1 MLKQI
6 CARKLCA
13 RAGYPVIIVR
23 TDDVKQIIDCVLITT
38 GAETSTLIYRK
49 IKDKIGDLCNY
60 KVAETMPRELPHSC
74 YGWVIREARKK
85 PAVQE
90 NLGGAKTTSSSPTSS
105 ILQQ

>member
-1 MLKQI
+1 MLKRI

-23 TDDVKQIIDCVLITT
+23 TDDVKQIDCVLITT

-60 KVAETMPRELPHSC
+60 KVAGTMPASYHTHATA
-74 YGWVIREARKK
+74 G
-85 PAVQE
+85 
-90 NLGGAKTTSSSPTSS
+90 
-105 ILQQ
+105 

>member
-1 MLKQI
+1 MKQ
-6 CARKLCA
+6 
-13 RAGYPVIIVR
+13 
-23 TDDVKQIIDCVLITT
+23 IDCVLITT

-60 KVAETMPRELPHSC
+60 KVAETMPRELPHSF
-74 YGWVIREARKK
+74 YGWMIREARKK

-90 NLGGAKTTSSSPTSS
+90 NLGGAKTTSSSPSSS

>member
-1 MLKQI
+1 MLKEI

-23 TDDVKQIIDCVLITT
+23 TDDVKQIDCVLVTT

-60 KVAETMPRELPHSC
+60 KVAGRRCLASYHTHATA
-74 YGWVIREARKK
+74 G
-85 PAVQE
+85 
-90 NLGGAKTTSSSPTSS
+90 
-105 ILQQ
+105 